1 MNEHEVEFPGD
12 QGIFQP
18 CESLK
23 FWLMIDGQLVHLAH
37 RRHPV
42 PFHVALTS
50 FAKCV
55 LLLAINLDLD
65 FDIRY
70 VPDTVLYDV
79 PVWGELVVS
88 FLELIV
94 L

>member
-1 MNEHEVEFPGD
+1 
-12 QGIFQP
+12 
-18 CESLK
+18 
-23 FWLMIDGQLVHLAH
+23 MIDGELVLLTH

-50 FAKCV
+50 FAKGV

-79 PVWGELVVS
+79 SVWGEFVVS
-88 FLELIV
+88 ILELIV

>member
-1 MNEHEVEFPGD
+1 M
-12 QGIFQP
+12 
-18 CESLK
+18 
-23 FWLMIDGQLVHLAH
+23 
-37 RRHPV
+37 
-42 PFHVALTS
+42 ALTG
-50 FAKCV
+50 FAKGV

-79 PVWGELVVS
+79 SVWGEFVVS
-88 FLELIV
+88 ILELIV

>member
-1 MNEHEVEFPGD
+1 
-12 QGIFQP
+12 
-18 CESLK
+18 
-23 FWLMIDGQLVHLAH
+23 MIDGELVLLTH
-37 RRHPV
+37 RWHPV

-50 FAKCV
+50 FAKGV

-70 VPDTVLYDV
+70 IANAVMDDVTVRD
-79 PVWGELVVS
+79 EFVVS
-88 FLELIV
+88 ILELIV